1 MPNHITTIL
10 KADPDVLAA
19 IVRGLTEDEKEEL
32 TRNHETLKAGHAA
45 RGTGYVPPPP
55 DLDRKVVDFEMVI
68 PSPPNKETG
77 GCSGKHEDG
86 VVCWYE
92 WNVQNWGTKW
102 GAYDLE
108 IRDDSTVKFE
118 TAWSHPLPVMEAL
131 SRKFPHKGLVVQ
143 YADEDFGANCD
154 AYSMQDGIIIESAG
168 FDDSSEEAHELAAQV
183 LYNRTYA
190 DVKAEWD
197 EDSIQSAR
205 QYLHARRVQDKYK
218 LDNVSMAYEEIK
230 KEKLDLPQDIIDKI
244 QTAEDA
250 EAAWSE

>member
-19 IVRGLTEDEKEEL
+19 IVRGLTDDEKEEL
-32 TRNHETLKAGHAA
+32 TRNHEAAKAGHAA
-45 RGTGYVPPPP
+45 RGTGYVPPAP
-55 DLDRKVVDFEMVI
+55 DLDRKIVDFEMVV
-68 PSPPNKETG
+68 PSPTNKEKG

-86 VVCWYE
+86 VVCWYT
-92 WNVQNWGTKW
+92 WNVENWGTKW
-102 GAYDLE
+102 GAYDIE
-108 IRDDSTVKFE
+108 IRDDTTVVFN

-154 AYSMQDGIIIESAG
+154 AYSMQDGTVIEAANFENYS
-168 FDDSSEEAHELAAQV
+168 DEAHELAAQV
-183 LYNRTYA
+183 RYGRPYT

-197 EDSIQSAR
+197 AEEIDSAR
-205 QYLHARRVQDKYK
+205 HYLHAKHVMQKYK
-218 LDNVSMAYEEIK
+218 LDNMSMAYEEIK
-230 KEKLDLPQDIIDKI
+230 SEKLDLPQDIIDRV
-244 QTAEDA
+244 QTTEDA